1 VTFRGFVPDLQ
12 AALANYDVFV
22 APIRF
27 GSGTRVKLLDAMAC
41 HIPIVTTP
49 AGAAGLPV
57 IDGEHLLLAH
67 DAADFADKVVCL
79 KRDPALGV
87 RLAANGAALVEAC
100 FRSSAIQD
108 LVAAWLEGLA
118 RSTVSDVNRG

>member
-1 VTFRGFVPDLQ
+1 
-12 AALANYDVFV
+12 
-22 APIRF
+22 
-27 GSGTRVKLLDAMAC
+27 MAC

-67 DAADFADKVVCL
+67 GASDFADKVVCL
-79 KRDPALGV
+79 KRDPALGA
-87 RLAANGAALVEAC
+87 RLAANGAALVEAR